1 MEKKTIYAL
10 GYFDGVHLGHQA
22 LLTACSDLAKC
33 HGCTSGAVTFSGH
46 PQQRVSGKAVPLINT
61 DDDRRQLLLQA
72 VNTVTELP
80 FTGELMSMPWQS
92 FLDMLVNDHHA
103 AGFVCGSDFRFGCR
117 GAGSAELLQDYC
129 QSHNLTCSVVPQQYL
144 DGIRISSTHIRSL
157 LEDGNVKEASR
168 FLGHPHIL
176 TGTVQPGKQLGR
188 TIGFPTANLPYPTG
202 LLALPHGVYACRATT
217 HGKSFPAITNIGT
230 RPTVS
235 GEGITVEAH
244 LLDFSGNLYSKTVT
258 LEFLDFVRPEK
269 KFDTLSQLKDQIAKD
284 TAFFQSL

>member
-22 LLTACSDLAKC
+22 LLTACSALAKC

-46 PQQRVSGKAVPLINT
+46 PQQCVSGKAVPLINT
-61 DDDRRQLLLQA
+61 DEDRRQLLLRA

-80 FTGELMSMPWQS
+80 FTGELMAMPWQS
-92 FLDMLVNDHHA
+92 FLDMLVKEYHA

-117 GAGSAELLQDYC
+117 GAGSAELLQSYC
-129 QSHNLTCSVVPQQYL
+129 QGHNLACSVVPQQYL

-176 TGTVQPGKQLGR
+176 TGTVQHGKQLGR
-188 TIGFPTANLPYPTG
+188 TIGFPTANLPYPAG
-202 LLALPHGVYACRATT
+202 LLSLPHGVYACRAIAA
-217 HGKSFPAITNIGT
+217 GKSFNAITNIGT

-244 LLDFSGNLYSKTVT
+244 LLNFSGNLYGETMT
-258 LEFLDFVRPEK
+258 LEFLDFVRPEQ
-269 KFDTLSQLKDQIAKD
+269 KFHTLAQLQEQIAKD